1 MGCCLLPRH
10 CSKWL
15 SVRTKHG
22 ILPIA
27 TFACALP
34 WNTLKTNSN
43 MPEPVTKDHANL
55 RGNGYQH
62 DSISYGSRRS
72 VLPDQ
77 KCFLQPKAS
86 LQDIDIFLFQP
97 CQCLLFCRLFRE
109 RVCNDPVL
117 GCVLLGT
124 KAQQIPFCSFFVRPW
139 FRSKVEWHS
148 FNWFY
153 RLPNA

>member
-97 CQCLLFCRLFRE
+97 CQCLLFCRLFRACLQWPCSG
-109 RVCNDPVL
+109 VCSAWNKSPADTFL
-117 GCVLLGT
+117 QL
-124 KAQQIPFCSFFVRPW
+124 FCSPLVQEQGRM
-139 FRSKVEWHS
+139 
-148 FNWFY
+148 
-153 RLPNA
+153 A